1 MDKLL
6 KQRLIGASILIALGV
21 IFLPMLFDRGSSS
34 RDTGEHMVELPER
47 NAGETRVRRLSLEPD
62 ASRQPTRP
70 AQERTEPLDEPVDHA
85 LHDIDV
91 LDNTITE
98 PDAGGGRPDAAAAL
112 AGAAAQQ
119 EIGRASGRERRA
131 LRRGSR

>member
-34 RDTGEHMVELPER
+34 RDTGEHMVELPES

-70 AQERTEPLDEPVDHA
+70 AQERTEPLDETVDHA
-85 LHDIDV
+85 LQDNDV
-91 LDNTITE
+91 LDNTINE
-98 PDAGGGRPDAAAAL
+98 PEDGGRRPDADEAL
-112 AGAAAQQ
+112 AGAAGTQGQ
-119 EIGRASGRERRA
+119 TKVTHDG
-131 LRRGSR
+131 